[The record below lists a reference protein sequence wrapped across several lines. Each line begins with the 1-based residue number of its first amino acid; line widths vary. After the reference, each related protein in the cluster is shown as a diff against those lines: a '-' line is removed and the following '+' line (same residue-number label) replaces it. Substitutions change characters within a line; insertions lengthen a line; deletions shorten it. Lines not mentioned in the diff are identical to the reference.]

1 MAFTGR
7 QGEMTSL
14 DRLLKEPY
22 NPHTPALATIVGV
35 GGVGK
40 TALAVHWASQV
51 ADQFPDGQLFADL
64 RGYDEEHAPVSPA
77 AVLDRFLRA
86 LGIGAPQ
93 IPADPDERASLFR
106 SLLSTRKTLIVLDNV
121 RSFHQLRPC
130 SRVADA
136 AWCWPPAGRAWA
148 I

>member
-1 MAFTGR
+1 M
-7 QGEMTSL
+7 
-14 DRLLKEPY
+14 
-22 NPHTPALATIVGV
+22 GV

-93 IPADPDERASLFR
+93 IPADATSGPR
-106 SLLSTRKTLIVLDNV
+106 
-121 RSFHQLRPC
+121 C
-130 SRVADA
+130 SGACSA
-136 AWCWPPAGRAWA
+136 PARR
-148 I
+148 